1 MPPKRKVETVED
13 KTKAPP
19 AKKTSEEETP
29 TISPDEGATGE
40 TATSSKTTEAEMQ
53 TGWFSVNNYKCG
65 KKGSSQQQWTQ
76 QISSINFFESE
87 EEKEADLLEV
97 EWNAILGMLNSIKAR
112 DPEAYQDII
121 IGTLYKHFAR
131 ENRATRSKEAIFSE
145 LDKLESLETEHWETS
160 GRVPDW
166 LKKDMEYAREDVE
179 FENYVTLLKEARA
192 HFGLETACVVILYID
207 KHKGERYC
215 MNCMSLCHKEN

>member
-1 MPPKRKVETVED
+1 MPLKRKVETVED

-19 AKKTSEEETP
+19 AKKTSEETP
-29 TISPDEGATGE
+29 TISPDKGATGE
-40 TATSSKTTEAEMQ
+40 TATSSKTMEAGMQ
-53 TGWFSVNNYKCG
+53 TGWLSVNNYKCV
-65 KKGSSQQQWTQ
+65 KKGSSQQQRTQ

-87 EEKEADLLEV
+87 EEKEAHLSEV
-97 EWNAILGMLNSIKAR
+97 EWNTILGMLNSVKAR

-131 ENRATRSKEAIFSE
+131 ENRAMRSKEAIFSE
-145 LDKLESLETEHWETS
+145 LDKLEALETEHLETS
-160 GRVPDW
+160 GCVPDW

-192 HFGLETACVVILYID
+192 HFGHETECAVILYID

-215 MNCMSLCHKEN
+215 MSCMSHRDK

>member
-19 AKKTSEEETP
+19 AKKTSEETP
-29 TISPDEGATGE
+29 TISPDKGATGE
-40 TATSSKTTEAEMQ
+40 TATSSKTMEAGMQ
-53 TGWFSVNNYKCG
+53 TGWLSVNNYKCV

-87 EEKEADLLEV
+87 EEKEAHLSEV
-97 EWNAILGMLNSIKAR
+97 EWNAILGMLNSVKAR
-112 DPEAYQDII
+112 DPEEYQDII
-121 IGTLYKHFAR
+121 IGTLCKHFAR

-145 LDKLESLETEHWETS
+145 IDKLEALETEHLETS
-160 GRVPDW
+160 GHVPDW

-192 HFGLETACVVILYID
+192 HFGRETECAVILYID
-207 KHKGERYC
+207 KHKGECYC
-215 MNCMSLCHKEN
+215 ASCMSRRDK